1 MTEAEKGGL
10 VTQAIKAVGDVA
22 NSLPPAFIILAVLNC
37 VFLGALFF
45 YLLEQQS
52 DRTGLLKQVLDS
64 CVVKQ

>member
-1 MTEAEKGGL
+1 MTESERG
-10 VTQAIKAVGDVA
+10 TISQAIRAVSDAVHA
-22 NSLPPAFIILAVLNC
+22 LPPAFVILALMNC